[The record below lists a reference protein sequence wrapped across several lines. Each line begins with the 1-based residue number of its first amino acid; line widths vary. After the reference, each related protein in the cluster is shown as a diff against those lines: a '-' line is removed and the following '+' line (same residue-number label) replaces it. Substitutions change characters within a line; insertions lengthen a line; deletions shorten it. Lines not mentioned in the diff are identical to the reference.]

1 MHNAIWGGGR
11 LHHASHGS
19 IADLIRGKWVPR
31 RAQVAYVLRELIT
44 RSRFMSWLMVL
55 SGSATRAAAAVP
67 LPICRQF

>member
-11 LHHASHGS
+11 LHHATHGS

-44 RSRFMSWLMVL
+44 RSRFMS
-55 SGSATRAAAAVP
+55 
-67 LPICRQF
+67 